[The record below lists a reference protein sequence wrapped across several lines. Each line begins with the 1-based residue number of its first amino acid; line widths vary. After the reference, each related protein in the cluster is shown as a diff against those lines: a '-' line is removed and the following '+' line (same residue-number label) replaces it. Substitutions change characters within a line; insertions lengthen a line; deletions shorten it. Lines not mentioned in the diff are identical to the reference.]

1 MKKNLNEYVDT
12 IHSTIEEKIKTII
25 AIEYHYKLTSIINS
39 SKGLSKKEVSIIMES
54 LINKY
59 LELLKPIYSVDKHKQ
74 VTREVDEITD
84 FFSEGNDDAIIS
96 EGDLIAD
103 DLLAKVA
110 GRNNRKIT
118 LPIKIEFIKDY
129 CISSIITSKEVDKV
143 LLWIILRLSTI
154 YFCLTN
160 ENLSS
165 N

>member
-12 IHSTIEEKIKTII
+12 IHSTIEDKIKTIR
-25 AIEYHYKLTSIINS
+25 AIEYHYELTSLINS
-39 SKGLSKKEVSIIMES
+39 SKGLSKTEVSTIMEI

-59 LELLKPIYSVDKHKQ
+59 LELLKPLYSVEKHKQ
-74 VTREVDEITD
+74 VSKEVDEITD
-84 FFSEGNDDAIIS
+84 FFSAGNDDTIVS

-129 CISSIITSKEVDKV
+129 CISSIITPKEVDKV

-160 ENLSS
+160 K
-165 N
+165 

>member
-1 MKKNLNEYVDT
+1 MKKKLNEYVDT
-12 IHSTIEEKIKTII
+12 IHSTIEDKIKTIR
-25 AIEYHYKLTSIINS
+25 AIEYHYELTSIINS
-39 SKGLSKKEVSIIMES
+39 SKGLSKTEVSTIMES

-59 LELLKPIYSVDKHKQ
+59 LELLKPIYSVEKHKQ
-74 VTREVDEITD
+74 VSKEVDEITD
-84 FFSEGNDDAIIS
+84 FFSAGNDDTIVS

-103 DLLAKVA
+103 DLIAKVA

-129 CISSIITSKEVDKV
+129 CISSIITPKEVDKV

-160 ENLSS
+160 K
-165 N
+165 

>member
-12 IHSTIEEKIKTII
+12 IHSTIEDKIKTIR
-25 AIEYHYKLTSIINS
+25 AIEYHYELTSLINS
-39 SKGLSKKEVSIIMES
+39 SKGLSKTEVSTIMES

-59 LELLKPIYSVDKHKQ
+59 LEFLKPLYSVEKHKQ
-74 VTREVDEITD
+74 VSKEVDEITD
-84 FFSEGNDDAIIS
+84 FFSAGNDDTIVS

-103 DLLAKVA
+103 DLIAKVA

-129 CISSIITSKEVDKV
+129 CISSIITPKEVDKV

-160 ENLSS
+160 K
-165 N
+165 

>member
-12 IHSTIEEKIKTII
+12 IHSTIEDKIKTIR
-25 AIEYHYKLTSIINS
+25 AIEYHYELTSLINS
-39 SKGLSKKEVSIIMES
+39 SKGLSKTEVSTIMES

-59 LELLKPIYSVDKHKQ
+59 LELLKPLYSVEKHKQ
-74 VTREVDEITD
+74 VSKEVDEITD
-84 FFSEGNDDAIIS
+84 FFSAGNDDTIVS

-110 GRNNRKIT
+110 GRNNRKIA

-129 CISSIITSKEVDKV
+129 CISSIITPKEVDKV

-160 ENLSS
+160 K
-165 N
+165 

>member
-12 IHSTIEEKIKTII
+12 IHSTIEDKIKTIR
-25 AIEYHYKLTSIINS
+25 AIEYHYELTSLINS
-39 SKGLSKKEVSIIMES
+39 SKGLSKTKVSTIMES

-59 LELLKPIYSVDKHKQ
+59 LELLKPLYSVEKHKQ
-74 VTREVDEITD
+74 VSKEVDEITD
-84 FFSEGNDDAIIS
+84 FFSAGNDDTIVS

-129 CISSIITSKEVDKV
+129 CISSIITPKEVDKV

-160 ENLSS
+160 K
-165 N
+165 